1 MLRKKQKNKSY
12 LSQLLD
18 SVEKPPMF
26 FYVLL
31 IILAVL
37 LDTLK
42 VIGHIICS
50 LLVIV
55 IASALIIGFIVFN
68 KIKPEYD
75 SYMAEGKSI
84 VDESSEDTFRF
95 NETTVIYDKNGKV
108 ISSISQDR
116 DTVYLEYDEIPQ
128 NVINAFVAIEDRT
141 FWTNSGIDVKG
152 IGRVCLDAIKTKGKE
167 VHGASTITQQL
178 ARNIFL
184 SSDVN
189 LDRKLKE
196 MAIAIEL
203 TKKYSKEQIMEFYVN
218 NIYFAN
224 GYYGIEAASEGYFG
238 KQAKDLTL
246 SEICYLCAIPNSPTY
261 YDPREN
267 PDRAKERRDLILDAM
282 NEIGYISE
290 EDVENAKAEEYTLS
304 EADGLTGGYDTTYAI
319 DCAVRQFMKLD
330 GFTFQY
336 HFATGEDYDSYQTK
350 YEEEYE
356 KMREELYK
364 GGYRIYTSLDSSMQ
378 NKLQEIADEFVKEK
392 RKSLK
397 MDDFE
402 AAIVLS
408 DKQGQVSAIIGGA
421 GGSNFGFNRGY
432 QAYRQPGSTIKP
444 LVVYTPAIEEGY
456 LPETPV
462 KNVNLKEAQKLLKEA
477 EVHGSVADISQC
489 SGKTVTMR
497 YGLEK
502 SLNGVAYT
510 LMNILSPQRTV
521 SYLEKMRFTEIL
533 AEDYTLSTALGGLT
547 NGATPVEMTGAYA
560 CLANGGSFNE
570 PTCITS
576 IIDRYGKERYK
587 KEAESTVYD
596 ETSVET
602 MQDML
607 LGVAKSGT
615 ATSLKWYEASKTPL
629 YCKTG
634 TTDDQ
639 KDNWMCGWADS
650 HVMSVWIGCDTPKDI
665 STVGATG
672 AGVLYKKSMLAV
684 LEAYKDADAENE
696 KVEEKKENFVAED
709 LGVEETAPEENT
721 ADAEV
726 ATEAVED
733 AAIGE
738 GSTQGEQNA
747 SAQEATTPEGEG
759 VAQNV
764 QQYPTKTETETGAG
778 EAQTVTENTQ
788 TETAPDALIQE
799 AQPEQQIPDIAN
811 NLSAETTAG
820 QESSAIQF
828 DQ

>member
-1 MLRKKQKNKSY
+1 MIA
-12 LSQLLD
+12 
-18 SVEKPPMF
+18 
-26 FYVLL
+26 YVLL
-31 IILAVL
+31 VILAVL

-42 VIGHIICS
+42 VIGHILCS
-50 LLVIV
+50 ILVILL
-55 IASALIIGFIVFN
+55 ASAVIIGLIVFN
-68 KIKPEYD
+68 KVKPEYD
-75 SYMAEGKSI
+75 KYMEEGET
-84 VDESSEDTFRF
+84 VVEASSEDTFRF

-128 NVINAFVAIEDRT
+128 DVINAFVAIEDRT
-141 FWTNSGIDVKG
+141 FWTNSGIDFKG
-152 IGRVCLDAIKTKGKE
+152 IGRVCLDAIRTKGEE

-189 LDRKLKE
+189 MDRKLKE

-224 GYYGIEAASEGYFG
+224 GYYGIEAAAEGYFG
-238 KQAKDLTL
+238 KQTKDLTL

-282 NEIGYISE
+282 NDIGYISE
-290 EDVENAKAEEYTLS
+290 EDVETAKAEEYTLC

-336 HFATGEDYDSYQTK
+336 HFASDDDYTTYQAK
-350 YEEEYE
+350 YEEEYA
-356 KMREELYK
+356 KMREELCR

-378 NKLQEIADEFVKEK
+378 SQLQEIADEFVKEK

-402 AAIVLS
+402 AAIVLA
-408 DKQGQVSAIIGGA
+408 DKSGQVSAIIGGA

-456 LPETPV
+456 LPETPI

-502 SLNGVAYT
+502 SLNGVAYS

-521 SYLEKMRFTEIL
+521 PYLEKMKFTEIL
-533 AEDYTLSTALGGLT
+533 AGDYTFSAALGGLT

-560 CLANGGSFNE
+560 CLANEGSFNE

-587 KEAESTVYD
+587 RESEETVYD
-596 ETSVET
+596 ETAVET

-607 LGVAKSGT
+607 LGVAKTGT
-615 ATSLKWYEASKTPL
+615 AASLKWYESSKVPL

-639 KDNWMCGWADS
+639 KDNWMCGWAGDY
-650 HVMSVWIGCDTPKDI
+650 VMSVWIGCDTPKDI

-672 AGVLYKKSMLAV
+672 AGVLYKQSMLAV
-684 LEAYKDADAENE
+684 LDKCGVAED
-696 KVEEKKENFVAED
+696 KTEKKEQSN
-709 LGVEETAPEENT
+709 TQEN
-721 ADAEV
+721 
-726 ATEAVED
+726 
-733 AAIGE
+733 
-738 GSTQGEQNA
+738 
-747 SAQEATTPEGEG
+747 QEA
-759 VAQNV
+759 
-764 QQYPTKTETETGAG
+764 
-778 EAQTVTENTQ
+778 
-788 TETAPDALIQE
+788 
-799 AQPEQQIPDIAN
+799 
-811 NLSAETTAG
+811 
-820 QESSAIQF
+820 ESQ
-828 DQ
+828 

>member
-1 MLRKKQKNKSY
+1 MFRGKPKNKSY

-18 SVEKPPMF
+18 SVEKPPLVV
-26 FYVLL
+26 YILL
-31 IILAVL
+31 VMLAIL

-55 IASALIIGFIVFN
+55 LASAIVISIIVFN
-68 KIKPEYD
+68 KVKPEYD
-75 SYMAEGKSI
+75 KYMKKGKEI
-84 VDESSEDTFRF
+84 VEASTEDTFRF
-95 NETTVIYDKNGKV
+95 NETTVIYDKSGKV
-108 ISSISQDR
+108 ISSISEDR

-128 NVINAFVAIEDRT
+128 DVINAFVAIEDRS
-141 FWTNSGIDVKG
+141 FWTNSGIDIKG
-152 IGRVCLDAIKTKGKE
+152 IGRVCVDAIQTKGEE

-189 LDRKLKE
+189 LDRKLTE
-196 MAIAIEL
+196 MAVALEL

-224 GYYGIEAASEGYFG
+224 GYYGIEAAAEGYFG
-238 KQAKDLTL
+238 KQTKDLTL

-267 PDRAKERRDLILDAM
+267 PDRAKDRRDLILDAM
-282 NEIGYISE
+282 NEIGYISK
-290 EDVENAKAEEYTLS
+290 EDVEKAKAEEYTLC
-304 EADGLTGGYDTTYAI
+304 ETDGMTGGYDTTYAI

-336 HFATGEDYDSYQTK
+336 HFASDDEYNTYQSK
-350 YEEEYE
+350 YEEEYA
-356 KMREELYK
+356 KMRQELCR
-364 GGYRIYTSLDSSMQ
+364 GGYRIYTSIDTSMQ

-397 MDDFE
+397 MEDFE
-402 AAIVLS
+402 AAIVLT
-408 DKQGQVSAIIGGA
+408 DKTGQVSAIIGGA
-421 GGSNFGFNRGY
+421 GGNNFGFNRGY
-432 QAYRQPGSTIKP
+432 QAYRQPGSTVKP

-477 EVHGSVADISQC
+477 EAHGSVADISQC

-510 LMNILSPQRTV
+510 LMNTLSPQKTV
-521 SYLEKMRFTEIL
+521 PYLEKMRFTEII
-533 AEDYTLSTALGGLT
+533 AGDYTLSAALGGLT

-587 KEAESTVYD
+587 KEAEETIYD

-615 ATSLKWYEASKTPL
+615 AASLKWYESSKEPL

-639 KDNWMCGWADS
+639 KDNWMCGWADDY
-650 HVMSVWIGCDTPKDI
+650 VMSVWIGCDTPKDI

-672 AGVLYKKSMLAV
+672 AGALYKQSMLAV
-684 LEAYKDADAENE
+684 LDMYKDA
-696 KVEEKKENFVAED
+696 KKETED
-709 LGVEETAPEENT
+709 KEETKQEIISENAELEEFAPEEAETEEEAEESLSEQLPDESGALEGQETRQETAAPENAEGNT
-721 ADAEV
+721 AATQEVSQYPTEGGAVAGQENIGSAEP
-726 ATEAVED
+726 E
-733 AAIGE
+733 
-738 GSTQGEQNA
+738 
-747 SAQEATTPEGEG
+747 TTPE
-759 VAQNV
+759 ASM
-764 QQYPTKTETETGAG
+764 
-778 EAQTVTENTQ
+778 
-788 TETAPDALIQE
+788 QE
-799 AQPEQQIPDIAN
+799 APPEQQVPDTIEDPS
-811 NLSAETTAG
+811 SAENAVQETTPAEG
-820 QESSAIQF
+820 TY
-828 DQ
+828 